1 MRQHN
6 PVHGSKSHSLSSWNW
21 AKCILGNQTVCSKL
35 EFLPGSLHTPTQWPT
50 IASDQ
55 WQLLAVT
62 VCDINVNA
70 QQPQCSSTGKINK
83 TLLFQPVI
91 TGSSHVVTQS
101 TDKIL
106 VIFDYMI

>member
-1 MRQHN
+1 MHLRAHILKEKG
-6 PVHGSKSHSLSSWNW
+6 VILL
-21 AKCILGNQTVCSKL
+21 ILGNQTVCSKL
-35 EFLPGSLHTPTQWPT
+35 EFLPGYLHTPTQWPT
-50 IASDQ
+50 ITSDQ

-62 VCDINVNA
+62 VWDINMNA

-91 TGSSHVVTQS
+91 TGSLHVVTQS